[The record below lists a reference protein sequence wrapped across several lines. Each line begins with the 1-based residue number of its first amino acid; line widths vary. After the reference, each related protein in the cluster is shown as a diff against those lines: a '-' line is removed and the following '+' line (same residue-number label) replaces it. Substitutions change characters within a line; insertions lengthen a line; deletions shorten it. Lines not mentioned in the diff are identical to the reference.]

1 MAANRREFLLQEPIG
16 KALLYLAIPITLG
29 NALQSAYLMIDAF
42 WVGRLG
48 RSAVAAVAVS
58 FLVTFLTIALG
69 SGLGIGSWPP
79 EKYCG
84 FGIVT
89 I

>member
-58 FLVTFLTIALG
+58 FLVTFLTMALG
-69 SGLGIGSWPP
+69 SGLGIGS
-79 EKYCG
+79 
-84 FGIVT
+84 
-89 I
+89 